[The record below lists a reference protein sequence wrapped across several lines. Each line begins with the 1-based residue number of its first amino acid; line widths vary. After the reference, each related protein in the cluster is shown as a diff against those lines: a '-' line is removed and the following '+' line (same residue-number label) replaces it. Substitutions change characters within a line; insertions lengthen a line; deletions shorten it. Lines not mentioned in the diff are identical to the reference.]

1 MKFLIEN
8 SVIFLVTLLVITQLI
23 VPAFVSKLPM
33 WWLFKK
39 SVPNTEEKQP
49 PIDLESL
56 KHEVET
62 SVEKY
67 NETKNK
73 VAEVKKKVTKM
84 EEKIK

>member
-8 SVIFLVTLLVITQLI
+8 SVIFLVTLLVITQLVI
-23 VPAFVSKLPM
+23 PAFVPSLKTF
-33 WWLFKK
+33 WLFRKAVPQTEKK
-39 SVPNTEEKQP
+39 EPVG
-49 PIDLESL
+49 DLEAL

-67 NETKNK
+67 NDTKNK
-73 VAEVKKKVTKM
+73 VAEAKKTVTKM